1 MTNTVACRIYRC
13 KKQPEMYL
21 YLRADLEPDADVV
34 PDELRKRT
42 GLLELAMELELNAS
56 RKLARVDTQSVLA
69 ALAENGW
76 FLQMPPP
83 ELISG
88 HLYRGD

>member
-1 MTNTVACRIYRC
+1 MRCRIYRC

-21 YLRADLEPDADVV
+21 YLRADLEPDTENI

-42 GLLELAMELELNAS
+42 GALELAMELDLGSVE
-56 RKLARVDTQSVLA
+56 KLARVDITRVRD
-69 ALAENGW
+69 ALESTGW

-83 ELISG
+83 ERISG